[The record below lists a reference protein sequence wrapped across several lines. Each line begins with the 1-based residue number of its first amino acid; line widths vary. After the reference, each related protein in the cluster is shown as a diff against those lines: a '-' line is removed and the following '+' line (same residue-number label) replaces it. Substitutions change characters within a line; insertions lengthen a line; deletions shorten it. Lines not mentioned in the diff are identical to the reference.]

1 MWSMVGTVAS
11 LVRISIMSET
21 ARYAVPATYTTHLEA
36 EAGGLMSYGPS
47 IVDAYR
53 LVGAYTSRI
62 LNDAKPADL
71 PVVQSSQFELII
83 NARTAQMLRLNVPP
97 SLLAI
102 ADEVIE

>member
-1 MWSMVGTVAS
+1 MRSMVGTVAS

-36 EAGGLMSYGPS
+36 EAGGL
-47 IVDAYR
+47 
-53 LVGAYTSRI
+53 T
-62 LNDAKPADL
+62 
-71 PVVQSSQFELII
+71 VVQSSKFELII